1 MTGKILLPLSRIAG
15 LYSAM
20 VKQTQDIPTFALKNV
35 VVMRDEKSILRDISV
50 QVTARRIGIVGRN
63 GSGKTTLARVFA
75 GLVEASS
82 GTVQVDGID
91 PAKDRK
97 AAINTVG
104 ILFQNPDHQII
115 FPTVEEEIAFGL
127 LQQGFGKVETADI
140 VAKTL
145 AEFGKSHWAKA
156 AIHQLSQGQKQ
167 LVCLM
172 SVLAMQPSVVI
183 LDEPFSGLDL
193 PTKMQLARYF
203 ERITSAIIHIS
214 HDPEVL
220 KAYDHVLWID
230 EGALREQGVPE
241 VVLPAFIDQMQK
253 IGEADDIADLA
264 D

>member
-1 MTGKILLPLSRIAG
+1 MLPPLQITG

-20 VKQTQDIPTFALKNV
+20 VKQTQNSPTFVLENV
-35 VVMRDEKSILRDISV
+35 FVTRDEKSILRDVST
-50 QVTARRIGIVGRN
+50 QVNARRIGIVGRN
-63 GSGKTTLARVFA
+63 GSGKTTLARVLA
-75 GLVEASS
+75 GLVDVSA
-82 GTVQVDGID
+82 GTVQIGGIE

-127 LQQGFGKVETADI
+127 LQQGLGKAEAAEI

-145 AEFGKSHWAKA
+145 VEFDKSHWAKA

-172 SVLAMQPSVVI
+172 SVLAMKPRVVI

-214 HDPEVL
+214 HDPDVL
-220 KAYDHVLWID
+220 GAYDHVLWIED
-230 EGALREQGVPE
+230 GALRGQGAPQD
-241 VVLPAFIDQMQK
+241 VLPDFIAQMQK
-253 IGEADDIADLA
+253 IGEADDIANLTD
-264 D
+264 

>member
-1 MTGKILLPLSRIAG
+1 
-15 LYSAM
+15 M
-20 VKQTQDIPTFALKNV
+20 VKQTQDSLTFALQNV
-35 VVMRDEKSILRDISV
+35 FVTRDEKSILRDVSV
-50 QVTARRIGIVGRN
+50 HVDALRVGVVGRN
-63 GSGKTTLARVFA
+63 GSGKTTLARVLA
-75 GLVEASS
+75 GLVEPSA
-82 GTVQVDGID
+82 GTVQIGDID
-91 PAKDRK
+91 PAKNRK

-127 LQQGFGKVETADI
+127 LQQGFGKAEVAEM

-172 SVLAMQPSVVI
+172 SVLAMKPRVVI

-214 HDPEVL
+214 HDPDL
-220 KAYDHVLWID
+220 LTTYDHVLWID
-230 EGALREQGVPE
+230 EGALRGQGAPQ
-241 VVLPAFIDQMQK
+241 VVLPDFITQMQK
-253 IGEADDIADLA
+253 IGEADDIADLT